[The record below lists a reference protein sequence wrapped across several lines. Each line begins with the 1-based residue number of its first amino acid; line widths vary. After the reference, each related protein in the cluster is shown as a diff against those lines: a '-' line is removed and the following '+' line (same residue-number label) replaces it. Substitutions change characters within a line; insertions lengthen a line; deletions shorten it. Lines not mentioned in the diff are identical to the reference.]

1 MGMPVAKA
9 KDFRTSLRRLL
20 GRLRPHRLAILFVV
34 LLAVVGVALTIAGPK
49 LLGNATQRVFEGVV
63 SRELPAG
70 VTKEQAVA
78 ALRAQGE
85 GRRAD
90 MLASMQLT
98 PGHGV
103 DFTALGRLLL
113 LVVGVYLLSAVFSW
127 ISGYL
132 MAGVTQRMVYTL
144 REDVDT
150 KLGRL
155 PLSYSRHPRPR

>member
-113 LVVGVYLLSAVFSW
+113 LVVGVPLGVAIFATVLALVLTCVLLALLFLSFAVA
-127 ISGYL
+127 IVVEPL
-132 MAGVTQRMVYTL
+132 HVLL
-144 REDVDT
+144 R
-150 KLGRL
+150 GIA
-155 PLSYSRHPRPR
+155 